1 MVESAIAGNLKAFY
15 VVGAD
20 PVEQFGIDPFVFSN
34 SFVVVQDMFLTET
47 AAIADVVLPAANA
60 YEKSGTFTN
69 TCGDLQLVKKAGEVT
84 GTKSDFEM
92 IVRIAG
98 AMGFDVQRLVPFGR
112 GVGTD
117 MGQSRGAQSGE
128 ADRHAVWLEANGLE
142 PKMSPFDPMA
152 ILDEIQ
158 RLVPGYDVSRMNIL
172 AGNDQHTTLS
182 GSGPG
187 ALHNPELI
195 VPAQDSLFSSGTL
208 GRYSRTLNS
217 VIENRHKQPA
227 ETEVAAD

>member
-1 MVESAIAGNLKAFY
+1 
-15 VVGAD
+15 VVGSNPID
-20 PVEQFGIDPFVFSN
+20 QFGIDPFAFSN
-34 SFVVVQDMFLTET
+34 SFVVAQDMFLTET
-47 AAIADVVLPAANA
+47 ALIADVVLPAANA

-98 AMGFDVQRLVPFGR
+98 AMDFDVQGLVPFGR

-128 ADRHAVWLEANGLE
+128 ADRHAVWLEAHGFE

-182 GSGPG
+182 KSGPG
-187 ALHNPELI
+187 ALQNPELI
-195 VPAQDSLFSSGTL
+195 VPAQDNLFSSGTL

-217 VIENRHKQPA
+217 VIENRHRQPA
-227 ETEVAAD
+227 EAEIAAD

>member
-1 MVESAIAGNLKAFY
+1 MVESASAGKLKAFY
-15 VVGAD
+15 VVGAN
-20 PVEQFGIDPFVFSN
+20 PVQHTGIDPYVFSN

-47 AAIADVVLPAANA
+47 ALIADVVLPAANA

-128 ADRHAVWLEANGLE
+128 ADRHAVWLEGH
-142 PKMSPFDPMA
+142 ST
-152 ILDEIQ
+152 
-158 RLVPGYDVSRMNIL
+158 
-172 AGNDQHTTLS
+172 QH
-182 GSGPG
+182 
-187 ALHNPELI
+187 N
-195 VPAQDSLFSSGTL
+195 
-208 GRYSRTLNS
+208 
-217 VIENRHKQPA
+217 
-227 ETEVAAD
+227 